1 MDVAVGL
8 TETGKVYI
16 RRSDLERIARRIG
29 VTVDELAARL
39 GARPE
44 QAGRGVRYVI
54 DDLWGIV
61 LGKLVE
67 LEERVSRLEGR
78 RIEEDFGKVL
88 DQAIRHSAGPTG
100 YAPLRAVKDFVVS
113 KLGISDAEFVE
124 RLAKLLSERRGKY
137 VLLEGG
143 DDKIYVNG
151 KGYGYI
157 KNTGM

>member
-1 MDVAVGL
+1 MDAAAGL
-8 TETGKVYI
+8 GDYKAYV
-16 RRSDLERIARRIG
+16 RRSDLERVARKLG
-29 VTVDELAARL
+29 LTVDELATRL

-44 QAGRGVRYVI
+44 RVGRGVRYVVE
-54 DDLWGIV
+54 WGSV

-78 RIEEDFGKVL
+78 RAEANFGDVL
-88 DQAIRHSAGPTG
+88 DQAIKHSAGPTG

-124 RLAKLLSERRGKY
+124 RLAKLLSERRGRY
-137 VLLEGG
+137 ILLEGG
-143 DDKIYVNG
+143 DEKIYING

-157 KNTGM
+157 KNTGV